1 MVQTIFDGGMATCF
15 AYGQTGSGKTHTMG
29 GEFNGKVQDCKNGIY
44 AMAARDVFTYLK
56 SPRYRT
62 LNLVVSAS
70 FFEIY
75 SGKVK
80 RKNCLPLTYAYLS
93 INIPF
98 FVNIG
103 L

>member
-1 MVQTIFDGGMATCF
+1 
-15 AYGQTGSGKTHTMG
+15 MG

-56 SPRYRT
+56 SPRYRA

-75 SGKVK
+75 SGKVMHVK
-80 RKNCLPLTYAYLS
+80 CVYTLHIYIFLIIYIIIWFYLRTYA
-93 INIPF
+93 
-98 FVNIG
+98 G